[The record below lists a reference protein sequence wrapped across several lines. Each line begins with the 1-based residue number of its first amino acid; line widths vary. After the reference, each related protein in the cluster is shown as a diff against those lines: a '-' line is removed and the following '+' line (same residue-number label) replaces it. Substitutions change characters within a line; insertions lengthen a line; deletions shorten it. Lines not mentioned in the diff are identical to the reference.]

1 MKHSQSRAQVPVM
14 SNLATQR
21 AIQPR
26 NVSFSTAPSSARQNW
41 ARDLI
46 GIQEEERRR
55 ISQELHDDLGQ
66 RLALL
71 EIKIHQLERNCLP
84 ADVAEGLKT
93 VRDVIADLD
102 RDIHRIC
109 YELYPV
115 VLEKLGLLAALRCL
129 CREFS
134 ESSGIPTFFDYQKI
148 PQPLPGSISLC
159 LYRVT
164 QEALHNVSK
173 HAGAKK
179 AIVSLRETA
188 DGLEVAIMD
197 FGVGFD
203 PASIRARNGL
213 GLITIQERIES
224 VGGHFSIRSSPGS
237 GTEVRVTVHAPC
249 QRAAAG

>member
-1 MKHSQSRAQVPVM
+1 MKYNQSRIKAPI
-14 SNLATQR
+14 SNLGAKR
-21 AIQPR
+21 AIQPH
-26 NVSFSTAPSSARQNW
+26 NVGFPPAARSHRQNW

-46 GIQEEERRR
+46 GVQEEERRR

-71 EIKIHQLERNCLP
+71 EIKIHQLERSCLST
-84 ADVAEGLKT
+84 DVAEGLKT

-115 VLEKLGLLAALRCL
+115 VLEKLGLLGALRCL

-134 ESSGIPTFFDYQKI
+134 ESSGISILLDIQEI
-148 PQPLPGSISLC
+148 PRNLPASVAMC
-159 LYRVT
+159 VYRVT
-164 QEALHNVSK
+164 QEALHNISK
-173 HAGAKK
+173 HARATK
-179 AIVSLRETA
+179 ATVSLREA
-188 DGLEVAIMD
+188 AEGLEIAIED

-203 PASIRARNGL
+203 PLSIRTRKGL
-213 GLITIQERIES
+213 GLTTIEERVLG

-237 GTEVRVTVHAPC
+237 GTEVRVTVHPRW

>member
-1 MKHSQSRAQVPVM
+1 M
-14 SNLATQR
+14 SNLAAKTVL
-21 AIQPR
+21 QPR
-26 NVSFSTAPSSARQNW
+26 FPAATPSPRRHW

-46 GIQEEERRR
+46 RVQEEERRR

-71 EIKIHQLERNCLP
+71 EIKIHQLERNGLP
-84 ADVAEGLKT
+84 SDVAEGLKSI
-93 VRDVIADLD
+93 RDVVADLD

-115 VLEKLGLLAALRCL
+115 VLLNLGLLAALRCL

-134 ESSGIPTFFDYQKI
+134 ESSGISIRFEHQEI
-148 PQPLPGSISLC
+148 PRDLPGNVSLC

-173 HAGAKK
+173 HAGAKN
-179 AIVSLRETA
+179 ATVSLRETEE
-188 DGLEVAIMD
+188 GLVEIAIMD
-197 FGVGFD
+197 VGVGFD
-203 PASIRARNGL
+203 PLSIRTRKGL
-213 GLITIQERIES
+213 GLITIEERVLS
-224 VGGHFSIRSSPGS
+224 LDGQFSIRSSPGL
-237 GTEVRVTVHAPC
+237 GTEVRVTVHPGR